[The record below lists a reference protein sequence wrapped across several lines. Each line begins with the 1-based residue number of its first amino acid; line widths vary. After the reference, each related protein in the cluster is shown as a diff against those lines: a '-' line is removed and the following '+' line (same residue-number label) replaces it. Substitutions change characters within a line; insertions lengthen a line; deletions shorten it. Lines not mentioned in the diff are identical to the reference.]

1 MMNDSVSSQTKRPHI
16 AVIGGGVS
24 GLMCARTLSRQ
35 GARVTLFEASEKIG
49 GQIKNISIQGQLI
62 DVGAEAI
69 HLSAPGMQ
77 SLLEELGLAESLI
90 HSNPGMAWLWGKNG
104 LRPLP
109 SGVGPSGPRRLLPV
123 LRARVLTLGGL
134 MRAGLEPIIPRTKIN
149 GDIAVGTFLQKRFG
163 REVVDRLLDPILG
176 SLHAGNVYKL
186 SLKAVAPELAKV
198 ADSGR
203 SIMMSR
209 KGKKTGAPMSFATWP
224 DGLTSLATHLLD
236 DTDVT
241 VRADS
246 PVTSIIFKS
255 NTSYELQFKTG
266 SPMTVDGLVLAVP
279 ARIAAVL
286 LQTLSPEAGA
296 LLKKI
301 RYASVATTILV
312 FPKSELNDISA
323 LSGTGLLVPSSK
335 ARILKA
341 ATFLTRKWPHLAV
354 SPFFFLRLSS
364 GRIDEQYI
372 DGLDDSALVARLR
385 SDLKDATG
393 ITASPT
399 NYHVQRWPDALPQ
412 LEVKH
417 MELIADVRKKLN
429 EHPAIALAGAS
440 YDGIGISSCLRSGE
454 RAALA
459 CLATINVQDN

>member
-1 MMNDSVSSQTKRPHI
+1 MNDPVSSQTKRAHV

-35 GARVTLFEASEKIG
+35 GAQVTLFETSEKIG
-49 GQIKNISIQGQLI
+49 GQIKNVFIQGQFI

-77 SLLEELGLAESLI
+77 ALLEELGLSESLI

-109 SGVGPSGPRRLLPV
+109 AGVGPSGPRRLRPV
-123 LRARVLTLGGL
+123 LRARVMTLGGL
-134 MRAGLEPIIPRTKIN
+134 LRAGLEPIIPTHKIN
-149 GDIAVGTFLQKRFG
+149 GDIAVGSFLQKRFG

-198 ADSGR
+198 ADSRR

-209 KGKKTGAPMSFATWP
+209 RGQKSGAPMSFATWP
-224 DGLTSLATHLLD
+224 DGLTSLVSHLLD
-236 DTDVT
+236 GTDVT
-241 VRADS
+241 LRANTR
-246 PVTSIIFKS
+246 VTSIIS
-255 NTSYELQFKTG
+255 TSKMHYELQFATQ
-266 SPMTVDGLVLAVP
+266 SPMAVDGVVLAVP
-279 ARIAAVL
+279 ARIATVL
-286 LQTLSPEAGA
+286 LQTLSPESSS

-301 RYASVATTILV
+301 RYASVATTILA
-312 FPKSELNDISA
+312 FPKSELKDNAA
-323 LSGTGLLVPSSK
+323 LSGTGLLVPTSK
-335 ARILKA
+335 GRVLKA
-341 ATFLTRKWPHLAV
+341 ATFLTRKWPHLAG

-364 GRIDEQYI
+364 GRIDEQII
-372 DGLDDSALVARLR
+372 DSLDDAALVIRLR

-393 ITASPT
+393 ITAAPT
-399 NYHVQRWPDALPQ
+399 VYHVQRWPDALPQ
-412 LEVKH
+412 LEVNH
-417 MELIADVRKKLN
+417 LELIADVRKKLKK
-429 EHPAIALAGAS
+429 HPGITLAGAS

-459 CLATINVQDN
+459 CLATINEQYN